1 MLIVINYKMK
11 KEIKKIIEIEEG
23 ITVNVNMPV
32 ITISGPKGTVEKT
45 FRTKAINV
53 EKKDNQIIVGHPNAT
68 KKEKKLIGTIASH
81 ITNMLKGVKEEYL
94 YELQICSVHFPM
106 TVKVEGNKLIIKNF
120 FGENKDREVSFKP
133 GVKVSVQGE
142 IIKITSPSKE
152 SAGETASLFEGATR
166 LCSKDRRIFQDGLWI
181 ITKCKGRHA

>member
-1 MLIVINYKMK
+1 LLTVIKYKMK

-23 ITVNVNMPV
+23 INVDVNMPV
-32 ITISGPKGTVEKT
+32 VKINGPNGSVEKT

-81 ITNMLKGVKEEYL
+81 ITNMLKGVKKDYV
-94 YELQICSVHFPM
+94 YEVQICSVHFPI
-106 TVKVEGNKLIIKNF
+106 TVKLEGNKLIIKNF

-133 GVKVSVQGE
+133 NVKVSIQE
-142 IIKITSPSKE
+142 DIIKITSPNKE
-152 SAGETASLFEGATR
+152 SAGETASLFEHATR
-166 LCSKDRRIFQDGLWI
+166 LSSKDRRIFQDGLWI
-181 ITKCKGRHA
+181 ITKQKGKNT